1 MCVHRTPGDVLPG
14 ETEEALLG
22 FCGDIARGMEYLER
36 KMFVHRDLATRNI
49 LVASDNTC
57 KVWHHISANNDGF
70 MDEYIHS
77 QIGDFG
83 MARDLENDSYY
94 ISRGGKIP
102 IRWSP
107 PEVRPIISGT

>member
-1 MCVHRTPGDVLPG
+1 MCVHRTSGDVLPG

-57 KVWHHISANNDGF
+57 KVWHHISANNDGY
-70 MDEYIHS
+70 MDEYTH
-77 QIGDFG
+77 
-83 MARDLENDSYY
+83 RLEILEWPGILRTTAIIFLVEERFQY
-94 ISRGGKIP
+94 GGALP
-102 IRWSP
+102 RYDP
-107 PEVRPIISGT
+107 